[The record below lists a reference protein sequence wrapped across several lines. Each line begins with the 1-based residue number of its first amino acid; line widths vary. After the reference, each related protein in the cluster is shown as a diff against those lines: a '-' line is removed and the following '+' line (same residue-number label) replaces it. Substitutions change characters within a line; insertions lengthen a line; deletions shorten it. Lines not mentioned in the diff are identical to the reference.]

1 MSHYN
6 FLKFAM
12 RYAGRNLWRN
22 KRRTVLTI
30 STVALSVTVSN
41 VGTRY
46 STAVLRIWEEGSIN
60 HGTAHAQVHTR
71 SYFDRPDVISVER
84 TIAEDD
90 PFRQRLNSDPDV
102 ADVTKRIVFEGIIS
116 AGAKT
121 IYFLGRGVDPE
132 SEKKV
137 SPEIFHAETDAGQFI
152 SSLIQDGIVIG
163 RGLAETLNL
172 KVGDDATLMVNTLSG
187 AVNGVDVKVI
197 GIVNPPMPGLS
208 KRLVYAHIDY
218 VKKSINLDNRFTQLA
233 IRLKPGVPPEPFVAR
248 HVAAAKDVGL
258 DMRGWWQIDPM
269 IRKVEKIWDSVVGV
283 ICFLLF
289 ISAGIS
295 VLNIIFMLVAERT
308 VEIGTLM
315 AIGARQ
321 HDIKI
326 LFVAEAAMIGLIGGV
341 IGASLANAAIKVM
354 DAVGVPFDSPFS
366 AGVLMV
372 HPKVSFFV
380 TFVIVVAGI
389 AICYLSALAPAR
401 KAAAVEPVV
410 AFRGQIT

>member
-1 MSHYN
+1 MSQN
-6 FLKFAM
+6 SFFKFAM

-22 KRRTVLTI
+22 QRRTILTI

-60 HGTAHAQVHTR
+60 HGTAHAQIHART
-71 SYFDRPDVISVER
+71 YFDRPDVISVER
-84 TIAEDD
+84 TIADD
-90 PFRQRLNSDPDV
+90 DAFQQRITGDGDV
-102 ADVTKRIVFEGIIS
+102 GDVTKRIVFEGIIS
-116 AGAKT
+116 SGAKT

-132 SEKKV
+132 TEKKV
-137 SPEIFHAETDAGQFI
+137 SPEIFHPDTDTGQFI
-152 SSLIQDGIVIG
+152 STMIPDGIVIG
-163 RGLAETLNL
+163 KGLADTLGI
-172 KVGDDATLMVNTLSG
+172 KVGDDATLMVNTLAGS
-187 AVNGVDVKVI
+187 VNGVDVKVI
-197 GIVNPPMPGLS
+197 GIVNPPLPGLS

-218 VKKSINLDNRFTQLA
+218 VKKSINLEHRYTQLA
-233 IRLKPGVPPEPFVAR
+233 IRLKPGIAPEPFVAR
-248 HVAAAKDVGL
+248 HVEEANKAGL

-315 AIGARQ
+315 AIGAKPR
-321 HDIKI
+321 DIKF
-326 LFVAEAAMIGLIGGV
+326 LFASEAVLIGLIGGV
-341 IGASLANAAIKVM
+341 IGAMLANSVLKIM
-354 DAVGVPFDSPFS
+354 DVVGVPFDSPFS

-372 HPKVSFFV
+372 HPKASFLV
-380 TFVIVVAGI
+380 TLVIVVAGI
-389 AICYLSALAPAR
+389 VICYLSALAPAR